1 MRTDRAA
8 ILAVGILSLGLSLL
22 LLGPALAP
30 GYVLAYDMVW
40 VPDLALRPDFLGTGS
55 ALPRAVP
62 ADAVIAVIDG
72 VVPGMVLQKAMLLGS
87 LVSAGIGH
95 GRLLI
100 GLGRAPMLVGAT
112 VAVWNPFV
120 VERLWLGH
128 WTMLLAYAVLPWV
141 LLLATRARCRG
152 RIPRGLPLLALIGS
166 LSAGAGL
173 LVGVAILAAGLRR
186 GVIGLQLTLITL
198 AANLPWIVAGLLHRA
213 AATSSAE
220 AAEAFATRSEGWLP
234 LPLTVV
240 SLGGVWNRDVIPS
253 SRETFVAVIGFVL
266 LFGLVIAGARRWWRR
281 PGELGRRGP
290 LVAAGVGWGLA
301 LLSGW
306 QPEALGWLAAEVP
319 GGGLVRDGSRLLGL
333 AAPLLVLLVGHGTAA
348 LLTRVPDPDARPL
361 LAGVLCVGVLATLPD
376 AAWGGTGRLQAVPYP
391 ESWVQV
397 RAEVGDG
404 GGRDVLV
411 LPYSSYRAPDW
422 NGGRKVLDPLG
433 RYLKPD
439 YLSSDD
445 LFVANVR
452 IPGEDPRARRISH
465 ALATDT
471 GAALEAELAGEGI
484 GTVVTD
490 LNSGGETPDLSAEP
504 VRIGELTVLQIP
516 DADVRATPGWWR
528 WAMGAAW
535 IIWLFVPMS
544 SIFWHR
550 QRDLRLAEAR

>member
-22 LLGPALAP
+22 LLGPALMP

-62 ADAVIAVIDG
+62 ADAVIAVLDE
-72 VVPGMVLQKAMLLGS
+72 VVPGMVLQKVVLLGS

-95 GRLLI
+95 GRLLL

-128 WTMLLAYAVLPWV
+128 WTMLLAYAALPWV
-141 LLLATRARCRG
+141 MLLATRARCEG
-152 RIPRGLPLLALIGS
+152 RVPRGLPLLALIGS

-173 LVGVAILAAGLRR
+173 VVGVAILAAGLRR
-186 GVIGLQLTLITL
+186 GVIGLHLTLMVL
-198 AANLPWIVAGLLHRA
+198 AVNLPWIVAGLLHRA

-220 AAEAFATRSEGWLP
+220 AAVAFATRSEGWLP
-234 LPLTVV
+234 LPLTVFG
-240 SLGGVWNRDVIPS
+240 LGGVWNRDVIPS
-253 SRETFVAVIGFVL
+253 SRETFVGVIGCL
-266 LFGLVIAGARRWWRR
+266 LLVCLVFAGARRWWRR
-281 PGELGRRGP
+281 PGELGHRGP
-290 LVAAGVGWGLA
+290 LIAAGVGWGLA

-348 LLTRVPDPDARPL
+348 LLVRTPDPDARPF
-361 LAGVLCVGVLATLPD
+361 LAGVLCLGVLATLPD

-391 ESWVQV
+391 GSWVQV

-404 GGRDVLV
+404 GGRDVLI
-411 LPYSSYRAPDW
+411 LPFSSYRAPDW

-445 LFVANVR
+445 LFVADVR
-452 IPGEDPRARRISH
+452 IPGEDPRARRINQ
-465 ALATDT
+465 ALATES
-471 GAALEAELAGEGI
+471 GAALEAVLAGAGI

-490 LNSGGETPDLSAEP
+490 LDSGGETPDLSTDP
-504 VRIGELTVLQIP
+504 VRIGELTVLRIP
-516 DADVRATPGWWR
+516 HAVAVTTPGWWR
-528 WAMGAAW
+528 WAMGSAW
-535 IIWLFVPMS
+535 IIWLVVPVS
-544 SIFWHR
+544 SVFWRR
-550 QRDLRLAEAR
+550 QRDLRLTETR